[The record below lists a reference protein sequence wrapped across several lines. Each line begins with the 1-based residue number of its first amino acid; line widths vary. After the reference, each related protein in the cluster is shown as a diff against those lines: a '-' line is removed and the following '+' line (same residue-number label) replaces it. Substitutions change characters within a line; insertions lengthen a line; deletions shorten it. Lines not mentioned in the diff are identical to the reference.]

1 MDSRAAQLSA
11 LRDFCSKN
19 AGAVLFDEPAGLLTD
34 VASGRSVPLD
44 LPDLQTVEMKVASG
58 TQAPYLLLG
67 YGGGRRLALT
77 QRGLGFPPDFGQTGP
92 VRELPEL
99 VSLGEHGPLLEQ
111 LKDALYAHP
120 EQASKETVRL
130 LLRCIAIIDGAR
142 AAGFDVAREA
152 RELEHHLSELEKRAP
167 PKEG

>member
-11 LRDFCSKN
+11 LRDFCSKH

-34 VASGRSVPLD
+34 VASGRSVALD
-44 LPDLQTVEMKVASG
+44 LPDLQTVEPKAQSESG
-58 TQAPYLLLG
+58 VPYLWLS
-67 YGGGRRLALT
+67 YATGRRLALT
-77 QRGLGFPPDFGQTGP
+77 PVGIAFPPDFRQTGP

-99 VSLGEHGPLLEQ
+99 VSLTEHGLLLQQ
-111 LKDALYAHP
+111 LKSTLYAHP
-120 EQASKETVRL
+120 DQASKGTVRL
-130 LLRCIAIIDGAR
+130 LLMGIAIIDGAR
-142 AAGFDVAREA
+142 AAGLDVTQEA